1 MAMIVNLISREILR
15 REIMS
20 KLIIV
25 VASMG
30 VIGFLFLGLTWG
42 EGLLH
47 REWISRFDYLI
58 ILFSGLASA
67 MCLSILLFVRVES

>member
-1 MAMIVNLISREILR
+1 
-15 REIMS
+15 MS